1 MGYLGK
7 LPATQGKDAGP
18 TLKIDDISGD
28 FNGSK
33 TAFDLKIDGT
43 GVSPHINNI
52 QIYLSGVH
60 QQPTTAF
67 TLAGS
72 SSGSQVRFTSAPSSE
87 MSFHGALIGD
97 ARLMTPDNWIQVNDG
112 NFSPKSW
119 HRENIYKEQKI
130 TIKNPKITNLFYRK
144 LKHIFIFYILKRT
157 LYSVYKKNRSLK
169 MKNLLS

>member
-72 SSGSQVRFTSAPSSE
+72 SSGSPSTESNSSTSISIASAISILLGIAPSLWAKSLLT
-87 MSFHGALIGD
+87 FLID
-97 ARLMTPDNWIQVNDG
+97 A
-112 NFSPKSW
+112 
-119 HRENIYKEQKI
+119 
-130 TIKNPKITNLFYRK
+130 NL
-144 LKHIFIFYILKRT
+144 
-157 LYSVYKKNRSLK
+157 SLK
-169 MKNLLS
+169 